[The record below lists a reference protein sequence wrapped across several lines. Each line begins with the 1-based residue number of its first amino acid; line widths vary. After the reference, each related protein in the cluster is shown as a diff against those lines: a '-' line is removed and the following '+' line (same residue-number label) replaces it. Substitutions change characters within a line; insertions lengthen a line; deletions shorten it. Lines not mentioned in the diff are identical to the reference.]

1 MEETISSKALE
12 ANLAQTRV
20 EEIDIPEEHQQFMS
34 LSQSHRGIHQRT
46 REFMLE
52 FHHPY
57 SNRPLVVDRWRE
69 IVLRDL
75 WFFWF
80 FHRKEA
86 EGDVRGPGENL
97 NEGSSQDREPR
108 HGAGGSSSHPLG
120 VLKGDAFRYE
130 LS

>member
-12 ANLAQTRV
+12 ANLAETRV
-20 EEIDIPEEHQQFMS
+20 EEIDIPEEHQQFTS

-75 WFFWF
+75 WFYNSLEESESALILLIDIA
-80 FHRKEA
+80 RTI
-86 EGDVRGPGENL
+86 
-97 NEGSSQDREPR
+97 
-108 HGAGGSSSHPLG
+108 
-120 VLKGDAFRYE
+120 
-130 LS
+130 